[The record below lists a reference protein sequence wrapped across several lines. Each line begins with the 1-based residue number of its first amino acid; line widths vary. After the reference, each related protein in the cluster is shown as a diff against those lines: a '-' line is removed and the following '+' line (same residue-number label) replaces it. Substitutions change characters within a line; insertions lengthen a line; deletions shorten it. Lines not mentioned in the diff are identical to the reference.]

1 MNIQTIFAGIAALTM
16 LTSPTYTANNL
27 YALNTTVIDVDTT
40 ANLVTCV
47 DFNGNE
53 WQFTDTS
60 EDWFEGDIAALVM
73 FDNGT
78 PEIEDDKI
86 ITATYCGWVY

>member
-1 MNIQTIFAGIAALTM
+1 MNIQFIFAGIAALTM
-16 LTSPTYTANNL
+16 LTSPTYIANDL
-27 YALNTTVIDVDTT
+27 YALSTTVIDVDTI
-40 ANLVTCV
+40 ANIVTCV

-53 WQFTDTS
+53 WQFTGA
-60 EDWFEGDIAALVM
+60 EDWTVDDIAALVM